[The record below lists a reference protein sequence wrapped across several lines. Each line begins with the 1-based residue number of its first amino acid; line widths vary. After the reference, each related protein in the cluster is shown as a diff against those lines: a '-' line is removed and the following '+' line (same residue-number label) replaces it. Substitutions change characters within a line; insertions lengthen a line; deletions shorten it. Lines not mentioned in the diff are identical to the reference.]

1 LTLDMNG
8 FKEVAISFIVVKRTR
23 KKSHYY

>member
-23 KKSHYY
+23 KKWHYY